1 MYILF
6 VITVS
11 LLGIYHKV
19 IFTLVQ
25 RCMKKLRGVWMEEK
39 KEFWGGKRKRTIVP
53 LKFIFSLEKK
63 TKNLI
68 FSFTTFYVKKKKK
81 LSYYLWIIQDLQ
93 VFIPNGFSGLYFSSV
108 VNNADSR
115 LLYCSAF
122 V

>member
-1 MYILF
+1 MYEETAWCLD
-6 VITVS
+6 
-11 LLGIYHKV
+11 GREK
-19 IFTLVQ
+19 
-25 RCMKKLRGVWMEEK
+25 GVW
-39 KEFWGGKRKRTIVP
+39 GGRQTIVVL

-81 LSYYLWIIQDLQ
+81 KLSYYLWIIQDLQ
-93 VFIPNGFSGLYFSSV
+93 AFIPNGFSGLSFSSV